1 MKKYI
6 KYTAIALPVAA
17 SCSCTAEELR
27 PNIVCIV
34 SEDNAKEYMSLFCEG
49 MGAKSPAIEA
59 LAAEGVLFE
68 NCYSN
73 APVSSAARSTLIS
86 GCYGP
91 RMASHLHRGELMVD
105 MADGMRMFPAYLR
118 DAGYY
123 TVNNAKEDY
132 NIIKGDDVW
141 DESSRAGSW
150 RKRAEGQPFY
160 YVHNLADTH
169 EGQMIK
175 SLEAMKE
182 EVGDYMPVNGVHNQ
196 PNFPDTE
203 LFEIAYRFYCK
214 RIEQMDAKVGA
225 VVSELEKDGLLDNTI
240 ILYYGD
246 NGGILPNSKG
256 YLTEMG
262 LNVPLVVRVPE
273 RYKKLI
279 NGKIGSRD
287 QRFVS
292 FVDLAPTILEMAGVE
307 VPEDMDGESIW
318 DRDEDDLLFGYADRM
333 GEKYDMVRS
342 VRKGNYKYVRA
353 FQPFNFDALSN
364 NYRYDLPTFQQLRE
378 MHEAGEL
385 NEIQEKFFKPKGAEM
400 LFDLSSDPY
409 ELNDI
414 SKEASMQSV
423 LLDLREEMIDWQE
436 DINDMGLYPEYYWIR
451 NAGTATAEYGAKN
464 SDKIKGYLKVA
475 NLQLESYSKAKDQIV
490 VALASS
496 DEITRYWALNVC
508 SSFGLEAKEF
518 VSTIREMTKSDKEPI
533 NRVRAA
539 EYLALYGFDAPQ
551 KVMTETLYSI
561 SDPVEAALILN
572 SMTLLSEGDQ
582 KVKFTIEMAKLQ
594 PSICDNAIV
603 KSALSKHNLLK

>member
-1 MKKYI
+1 MKTYI
-6 KYTAIALPVAA
+6 KYTVIALPIAT
-17 SCSCTAEELR
+17 SCSCHAEQQR

-34 SEDNAKEYMSLFCEG
+34 SEDNTKEYMSLFCEG
-49 MGAKSPAIEA
+49 MGTKSPAIEA

-73 APVSSAARSTLIS
+73 APVSSAARSSLIS

-91 RMASHLHRGELMVD
+91 RLASHYHRGEVMVD
-105 MADGMRMFPAYLR
+105 MADGMKMFPAYLR

-123 TVNNAKEDY
+123 TANNAKEDY

-141 DESSRAGSW
+141 DDSSRGGSW
-150 RKRAEGQPFY
+150 RNRKEGQPFY
-160 YVHNLADTH
+160 YVYNIADTH

-182 EVGDYMPVNGVHNQ
+182 EIGDYMPSTGVHIQ

-203 LFEIAYRFYCK
+203 LFDVAYRFYCK

-225 VVSELEKDGLLDNTI
+225 VVAELEKDGLLDNTI

-246 NGGILPNSKG
+246 NGGIMPNSKG

-262 LNVPLVVRVPE
+262 LSVPLVIRVPE
-273 RYKKLI
+273 RYKSLM
-279 NGKIGSRD
+279 GVEVGSRD
-287 QRFVS
+287 KRFVS
-292 FVDLAPTILEMAGVE
+292 FIDLGPTILEMAGVD
-307 VPEDMDGESIW
+307 VPDDMDGESVW

-342 VRKGNYKYVRA
+342 VRKGNYKYVRS

-364 NYRYDLPTFQQLRE
+364 DYRYQLPTFQQLRK

-385 NEIQEKFFKPKGAEM
+385 NEIQEQFFAPKGAEM
-400 LFDLSSDPY
+400 LFDLSVDPY

-414 SKEASMQSV
+414 SKDSTKRPV
-423 LLDLREEMIDWQE
+423 LLDLRKEMIDWQE

-451 NAGTATAEYGAKN
+451 NAGTATAAYGDKN
-464 SDKIKGYLKVA
+464 SDKIKGYLKIA
-475 NLQLESYSKAKDQIV
+475 NLQLESYSKAKKMLRK
-490 VALASS
+490 ALASN
-496 DEITRYWALNVC
+496 DEIERYWALNVC
-508 SSFGLEAKEF
+508 SSFGTEASEL
-518 VSTIREMTKSDKEPI
+518 VSTIQEIAKNDNEAV

-539 EYLALYGFDAPQ
+539 EYLALFGFDAPQ
-551 KVMTETLYSI
+551 YVMTEALYSV
-561 SDPVEAALILN
+561 SDPVEATLILN
-572 SMTLLSEGDQ
+572 SMTLLSEGEQ
-582 KVKFTIEMAKLQ
+582 KITFTIDMSKLQ
-594 PSICDNAIV
+594 TDICDNALV
-603 KSALSKHNLLK
+603 KSALGKHNVIK